1 MHDDQDDFSATIK
14 PEAVKAAR
22 PRRTLMVALILA
34 VVAVIAAVDGISDRA
49 KSRQELVSWTN
60 EQAVPTVGL
69 TSAKRGPSEE
79 DLVLPGTIAAFNR
92 GTIYARAS
100 GYVTGWFVDIGARV
114 KKGDV
119 LATIDAPDLDQQLAQ
134 ARADLASAKA
144 NHELAIV
151 TLQRWQRLATQNIVS
166 QQDKDEKSGDQLAK
180 QAAVEAAKANVAR
193 LEALSAFKNLT
204 APFDGIVTSRSLD
217 IGDLVNAGGT
227 SGRALFQVSDLHKV
241 RIYVNV
247 PQAFLA
253 DMKEGVTATLKMPGK
268 DQTFEAV
275 LTTTSNSLTEN
286 NRSALIQ
293 LQADNPDDVLWP
305 GAYAEVHFHI
315 PSNADVLRIPAT
327 ALIFGPDGL
336 RVATVG
342 PDHKVVS
349 KPVQL
354 GRNLGKEVEIVSGLS
369 LDDRIIDSPQESLAA
384 GETVRIAGSKD
395 DSHVSAVPAKTKEAD
410 RAQGL

>member
-1 MHDDQDDFSATIK
+1 MATL
-14 PEAVKAAR
+14 V
-22 PRRTLMVALILA
+22 LA

-49 KSRQELVSWTN
+49 KSRQELVDWTN
-60 EQAVPTVGL
+60 EQALPTVGL
-69 TSAKRGPSEE
+69 VTAVRGPSEE
-79 DLVLPGTIAAFNR
+79 ALVLPGSIAAFNR

-100 GYVTGWFVDIGARV
+100 GYVTEWFADIGARV

-119 LATIDAPDLDQQLAQ
+119 LATIDAPDLDQQLEQ
-134 ARADLASAKA
+134 ARADLTSAKA
-144 NHELAIV
+144 NLELANV

-204 APFDGIVTSRSLD
+204 APFDGVVTSRSLD

-253 DMKEGVTATLKMPGK
+253 GMTPGVKATLKLPGREK
-268 DQTFEAV
+268 TFEAV
-275 LTTTSNSLTEN
+275 LTSTSNSLTEN
-286 NRSALIQ
+286 NRSALIE
-293 LQADNPDDVLWP
+293 LQADNPDDTLWP

-315 PSNADVLRIPAT
+315 PANADVLRIPAT
-327 ALIFGPDGL
+327 ALIFGPEGL

-342 PDHKVVS
+342 AEDRVVS

-354 GRNLGKEVEIVSGLS
+354 GRNLGKEVEIMSGLS
-369 LDDRIIDSPQESLAA
+369 IDDRIIDSPQESLAA
-384 GETVRIAGSKD
+384 GEKVQIAGAKD
-395 DSHVSAVPAKTKEAD
+395 GGKVSGAADKTKEAG

>member
-1 MHDDQDDFSATIK
+1 MHDQDDFSATIK
-14 PEAVKAAR
+14 PESVKAAR
-22 PRRTLMVALILA
+22 PRRTLMIALVLA

-49 KSRQELVSWTN
+49 KSRQELVTWTN
-60 EQAVPTVGL
+60 EQAIQTVGL
-69 TSAKRGPSEE
+69 TTAKRGASEE
-79 DLVLPGTIAAFNR
+79 TLVLPGSIAAYNR

-119 LATIDAPDLDQQLAQ
+119 LATIDAPDLDQQLMQ

-144 NHELAIV
+144 NLELANV

-193 LEALSAFKNLT
+193 LEALTAFKNLT

-217 IGDLVNAGGT
+217 IGDLVNAGGNT
-227 SGRALFQVSDLHKV
+227 GRALFQVSDLHKV

-253 DMKEGVTATLKMPGK
+253 DMKPGVKATLNLPGREE
-268 DQTFEAV
+268 TFEAV
-275 LTTTSNSLTEN
+275 LTSTSNSLTEN
-286 NRSALIQ
+286 NRSALVE
-293 LQADNPDDVLWP
+293 LQAENPEDTLWP

-315 PSNADVLRIPAT
+315 PSNTDVLRIPAT
-327 ALIFGPDGL
+327 ALIFGPEGL
-336 RVATVG
+336 RVAVVG
-342 PDHKVVS
+342 PDDTVIS
-349 KPVQL
+349 KPVHL
-354 GRNLGKEVEIVSGLS
+354 GRNLGKEVEIVGGLS

-384 GETVRIAGSKD
+384 GEKVRIAGSKD
-395 DSHVSAVPAKTKEAD
+395 DGKVSSVPAKTKEAD